1 MGGKGCRF
9 GLERGPLRRKSG
21 YGDGGE
27 KYGGLM
33 SVCVCVCVCV
43 CVSNPTSCYSTRS
56 FLPLLL
62 QRSLCSFSYSQ
73 HTHLSSSYHLLRGLL
88 FRPKPVR
95 TAANAMKV

>member
-1 MGGKGCRF
+1 MQRGVGAWGWGRERKGGEREGTGGKGREREGKGGGGVGGKGCRF

-43 CVSNPTSCYSTRS
+43 CV
-56 FLPLLL
+56 
-62 QRSLCSFSYSQ
+62 
-73 HTHLSSSYHLLRGLL
+73 
-88 FRPKPVR
+88 
-95 TAANAMKV
+95 

>member
-1 MGGKGCRF
+1 MVRQRRAVYTDAARCGGLGVGTGTERGGKGGNGREREGKGGKGREREAVVWEERVCRF

-43 CVSNPTSCYSTRS
+43 
-56 FLPLLL
+56 
-62 QRSLCSFSYSQ
+62 
-73 HTHLSSSYHLLRGLL
+73 
-88 FRPKPVR
+88 
-95 TAANAMKV
+95 